1 MKLVFKLTQHSRD
14 KELIQNIIKYL
25 GCGGVFFQAKTSDII
40 HLLVTKFSYIQ
51 IKIIPFFKQHPVL
64 GVKAF
69 DFQDRCNVADLMSY
83 KKNLSLDGLDKILKI
98 KNGMNTNRLGC
109 LTCVYCSSTYKGCIL
124 VKVNTNLFW
133 CNRKIYVYNN
143 INEAIF
149 IVSHLKE
156 LYIVIDHFNK
166 YPLITQKWFYCILFK
181 NFSKRGGAVLAP
193 TT

>member
-1 MKLVFKLTQHSRD
+1 
-14 KELIQNIIKYL
+14 
-25 GCGGVFFQAKTSDII
+25 
-40 HLLVTKFSYIQ
+40 
-51 IKIIPFFKQHPVL
+51 
-64 GVKAF
+64 
-69 DFQDRCNVADLMSY
+69 MSY

-109 LTCVYCSSTYKGCIL
+109 WTCVYCSSTYKGCIL

-149 IVSHLKE
+149 IVSNLKE

-166 YPLITQKWFYCILFK
+166 YPLITKKWFYCILFK
-181 NFSKRGGAVLAP
+181 IFETGARCVGSDNVALYHYTVAP
-193 TT
+193 TRCCKHHVGPVLLLLLILEGRIRQVKKKHTGFQAD